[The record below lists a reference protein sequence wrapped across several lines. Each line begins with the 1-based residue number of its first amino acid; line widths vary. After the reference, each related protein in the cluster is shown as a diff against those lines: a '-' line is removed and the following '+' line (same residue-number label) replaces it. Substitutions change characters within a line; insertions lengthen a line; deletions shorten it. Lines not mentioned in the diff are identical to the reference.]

1 MMLEKIKEI
10 LHRLL
15 PDADIDAITPETKLV
30 DDLGF
35 DSLTM
40 MAMSMELEESLG
52 FRFEEQVVFVSVG
65 DVIKYLDTVVK

>member
-1 MMLEKIKEI
+1 MLEKIKEI
-10 LHRLL
+10 LYRLL
-15 PDADIDAITPETKLV
+15 PDTDIDAVTHETKLV
-30 DDLGF
+30 EDLGF

-40 MAMSMELEESLG
+40 MALSMELEESLG

>member
-52 FRFEEQVVFVSVG
+52 FRFEEQVVFISVG

>member
-1 MMLEKIKEI
+1 MLEKIKEI

>member
-1 MMLEKIKEI
+1 MLEKIKEI

-52 FRFEEQVVFVSVG
+52 FRFEEQVVFISVG

>member
-1 MMLEKIKEI
+1 MLEKIKEI

-15 PDADIDAITPETKLV
+15 PDADIDATTPETKLV

>member
-1 MMLEKIKEI
+1 MLEKIKEI

-15 PDADIDAITPETKLV
+15 PYADIDAITPETKLV

-52 FRFEEQVVFVSVG
+52 FRFEEQVVFISVG